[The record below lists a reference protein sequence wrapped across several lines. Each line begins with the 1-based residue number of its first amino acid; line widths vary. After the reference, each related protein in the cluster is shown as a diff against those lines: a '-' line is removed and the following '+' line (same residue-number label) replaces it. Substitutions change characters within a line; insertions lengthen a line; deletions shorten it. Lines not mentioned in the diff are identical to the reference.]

1 MLRKF
6 LESRSGNFAIL
17 SGVTMIP
24 LCLAAGLAVD
34 YSRHHSAQRHL
45 QEMADATSLALA
57 STREQNQARLEQ
69 LANDYLAAN
78 RTSSRVQE
86 VQVASVVAT
95 TESVDVDLRGSI
107 PTTFMGIAGYHTL
120 DVGASALAERAT
132 RGTVEVSLVLDN
144 TKSMEA
150 TAGSATT
157 RIAALKSAA
166 AELVDALLK
175 NGDTSVR
182 IALVPY
188 ADNVNVGLA
197 YRNASWTSVP
207 SDVTTITT
215 TPAKPASC
223 STVTTEQRKTT
234 QNPTYSCTKEVDGAT
249 FETTCG
255 GGWNYETVQIPPK
268 EVCTK
273 AQPERS
279 SSSSTTWFGCV
290 GSRMGGTNRLT
301 DDNPAVRYPG
311 YTDVRQK
318 CVTPIVRLTDD
329 RATLKTA
336 IAGMVTSLP
345 SYSPNTFIPAGLIWG
360 HNTLS
365 PTGPFS
371 DGLPYD
377 QDNLR
382 PRKVVVLMTDG
393 SNTLLYRKGD
403 GRSTTSAAK
412 LTGTERQAY
421 MREECDEDDDDDD
434 GDDDD
439 DESASIEGDACD
451 LDPIG
456 KDAYAQTNED
466 TVAICS
472 NMKGRDI
479 EIFTVAFMVDDPVA
493 RDMLKACAT
502 SSEHY
507 FEAANASILSAAFS
521 GIAQSLQVVRL
532 AR

>member
-24 LCLAAGLAVD
+24 LCLAAGVAID

-45 QEMADATSLALA
+45 QEIADSTSLALA
-57 STREQNQARLEQ
+57 STKEQNQARLEQ
-69 LANDYLAAN
+69 LASDYLAAN
-78 RTSSRVQE
+78 RKGSRVQE
-86 VQVASVVAT
+86 VRVASVVASS
-95 TESVDVDLRGSI
+95 ESVDVELRGSI
-107 PTTFMGIAGYHTL
+107 PTTFMGLAGYHQL

-166 AELVDALLK
+166 TELVDALLK

-207 SDVTTITT
+207 DDVTTVTT
-215 TPAKPASC
+215 TPAKAESC
-223 STVTTEQRKTT
+223 TTVTTEKRKTT
-234 QNPTYSCTKEVDGAT
+234 QDPTYACTKEVDGAT

-255 GGWNYETVQIPPK
+255 GGWNYETVEIPPK

-273 AQPERS
+273 AQPEKTT
-279 SSSSTTWFGCV
+279 SSTTKWFGCI

-301 DDNPAVRYPG
+301 DANSAVRYPG

-318 CVTPIVRLTDD
+318 CVTPIVRLTSD
-329 RATLKTA
+329 RAALKAA
-336 IAGMVTSLP
+336 ITGMVTSLP

-365 PTGPFS
+365 PTGPFA

-377 QDNLR
+377 EGNLR

-393 SNTLLYRKGD
+393 SNTLLYRKSD
-403 GRSTTSAAK
+403 GRSTTSASK
-412 LTGTERQAY
+412 LTGSERQTY
-421 MREECDEDDDDDD
+421 SREECEADDDD

-439 DESASIEGDACD
+439 EGGAPVDGESCD

-456 KDAYAQTNED
+456 KDAYAQSNED
-466 TVAICS
+466 TVAICT
-472 NMKGRDI
+472 NMKGHDI
-479 EIFTVAFMVDDPVA
+479 EIFTVAFMVEDPVA

-502 SSEHY
+502 SSQHY